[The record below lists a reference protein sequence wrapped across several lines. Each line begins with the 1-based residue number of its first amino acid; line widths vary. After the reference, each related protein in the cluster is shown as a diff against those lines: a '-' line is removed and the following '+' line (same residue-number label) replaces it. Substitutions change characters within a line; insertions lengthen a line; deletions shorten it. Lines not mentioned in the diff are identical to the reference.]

1 MEDFLKKIDQEL
13 KINLTNVFQEIRK
26 MQRTMQKQENIMQ
39 NQVEIVVMK
48 NVKVKNRIDWMVVK
62 GEQLINSCVGR

>member
-48 NVKVKNRIDWMVVK
+48 NVKVKNRIDWMVVE